1 MTYYVVVQS
10 CGDFE
15 IYKVKAESEREAEE
29 LVNEKIAPHE
39 DIEEVIP
46 KRKIK
51 KIKG

>member
-1 MTYYVVVQS
+1 MTYYVIVE
-10 CGDFE
+10 GAGEYE
-15 IYKVKAESEREAEE
+15 IYKVKAENEREAEE
-29 LVNEKIAPHE
+29 LVEEKIAPFE